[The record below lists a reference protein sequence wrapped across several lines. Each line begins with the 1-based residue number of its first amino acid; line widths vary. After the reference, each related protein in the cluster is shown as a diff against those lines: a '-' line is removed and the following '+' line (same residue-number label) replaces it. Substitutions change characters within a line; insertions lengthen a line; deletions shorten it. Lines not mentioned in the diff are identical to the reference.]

1 MTLTVLCGLFKMVN
15 FMFVTFTAP
24 HPTKKNVFF
33 KNGCQQLQ
41 ESQEGSPWPS

>member
-15 FMFVTFTAP
+15 FLFVTFTP
-24 HPTKKNVFF
+24 PQKKSLCF
-33 KNGCQQLQ
+33 KNGCQQFQ